1 MAKSRV
7 VNSAVNIVY
16 SFTVKLV
23 SFFASFILRTVFIRT
38 LGMEYAGVSGLFTD
52 ILTVLSFA
60 ELGIST
66 AMTYALYKPIADN
79 DISQINKLMN
89 FYKLAYRF
97 VAGCVMAGGLICVPL
112 LPVIV
117 TDVPNIRESITLI
130 YVLYLINT
138 ASSYL
143 LVYKSTLLT
152 ASQKHY
158 EINKITIKIS
168 LAKCVAESILLLI
181 FHNFI
186 LYLCVEICLAIF
198 QNVLIGRKAKKE
210 FPEILKYGKHEK
222 LEKQEIRKLF
232 HDIKALFLYK
242 ISGVVLNGTDS
253 IIVSSFLGTA
263 LVGVLANYNLI
274 VKNIYNLVLQI
285 FSSMSASI
293 GNMAVTESR
302 EKQYQVFRSLLL
314 LSFWFFGLAATVLY
328 VCITPFMVLW
338 MGAENT
344 FGMAIVIVLLIDF
357 YLTGMM
363 SPVSSFRTSN
373 GLFVQGQ
380 YRPLVMALINII
392 VSILLVKPL
401 GVLGVLLGTVIS
413 RLTTQIWYDPYLIYK
428 HVFGKSVILYIRK
441 MLLYSLITVLC
452 CVGGQFIT
460 GYVSFLNA
468 YIDLAVQAVITGLLF
483 NIVFLALFYR
493 SEEFTYLKDKG
504 LGLLKIFGNKKGER

>member
-16 SFTVKLV
+16 SFSVKLV
-23 SFFASFILRTVFIRT
+23 SFLASFILRTVFIRT

-66 AMTYALYKPIADN
+66 AMTYALYKPIADH
-79 DISQINKLMN
+79 DTSRINKLMN

-117 TDVPNIRESITLI
+117 TDVPNIKESITLI

-168 LAKCVAESILLLI
+168 LAKCAVESILLLI

-186 LYLCVEICLAIF
+186 LYLCVEIFLAIF

-210 FPEILKYGKHEK
+210 FPDILKKGTNEK
-222 LEKQEIRKLF
+222 LEKQEIRNLF

-253 IIVSSFLGTA
+253 IIVSSFLGTG
-263 LVGVLANYNLI
+263 LVGILANYNLI

-293 GNMAVTESR
+293 GNMAVTESK

-314 LSFWFFGLAATVLY
+314 LSFWFFGLGTAVLY

-338 MGAENT
+338 MGEENT
-344 FGMAIVIVLLIDF
+344 FGMSVVIVMLIDF

-363 SPVSSFRTSN
+363 SPISSFRTSN

-380 YRPLVMALINII
+380 YRPLVMAIINIV
-392 VSILLVKPL
+392 VSFLLVEPL

-413 RLTTQIWYDPYLIYK
+413 RISTQIWYDPYLIYK
-428 HVFGKSVILYIRK
+428 HVFDKSVILYIRK
-441 MLLYSLITVLC
+441 MILYSAITLLC
-452 CVGGQFIT
+452 CAGGEFIT
-460 GYVSFLNA
+460 TYVTFSNA
-468 YIDLAVQAVITGLLF
+468 YIDLVIRAVITALLF
-483 NIVFLALFYR
+483 NVVFLLLFYR
-493 SEEFTYLKDKG
+493 SEEFRYLKEKG
-504 LGLLKIFGNKKGER
+504 LGLLKIVGRKKGE

>member
-7 VNSAVNIVY
+7 INSARNIIY
-16 SFTVKLV
+16 SFTVKLA
-23 SFFASFILRTVFIRT
+23 SFFSGFILRTVFIRT

-66 AMTYALYKPIADN
+66 AMTYAMYKPIAEN
-79 DISQINKLMN
+79 DTSKINKLMN

-97 VAGCVMAGGLICVPL
+97 VAGCIMAGGLICVPF

-117 TDVPNIRESITLI
+117 TDVPNIRESITFI
-130 YVLYLINT
+130 YLLYLINT

-143 LVYKSTLLT
+143 LIYKSVLLT
-152 ASQKHY
+152 ASQRHY

-168 LAKCVAESILLLI
+168 LSRCVTESFLLLV

-186 LYLCVEICLAIF
+186 LYLCMEIVFSVF
-198 QNVLIGRKAKKE
+198 QNVLIGKKAKKK
-210 FPEILKYGKHEK
+210 FPEILQQKSNEK
-222 LEKQEIRKLF
+222 LEKGEVKKLF

-253 IIVSSFLGTA
+253 IIISAFLGTG
-263 LVGVLANYNLI
+263 LVGILANYNLI
-274 VKNIYNLVLQI
+274 TKNIYNLILQI

-293 GNMAVTESR
+293 GNMAVTENGD
-302 EKQYQVFRSLLL
+302 KQYQVFKSLLF
-314 LSFWFFGLAATVLY
+314 LSFGTYGLCVTILY

-338 MGAENT
+338 MGKENT
-344 FGMAIVIVLLIDF
+344 FAMPIVIALLIDLF
-357 YLTGMM
+357 LTGMM
-363 SPVSSFRTSN
+363 SPTSSFRTSN

-380 YRPLVMALINII
+380 YRPLAMAVINIVI
-392 VSILLVKPL
+392 SVALVRPL

-428 HVFGKSVILYIRK
+428 HIFHKSLFAYIYK
-441 MLLYSLITVLC
+441 MSVYSFFTIGC
-452 CVGGQFIT
+452 CVICKWISAGFFVIN
-460 GYVSFLNA
+460 V
-468 YIDLAVQAVITGLLF
+468 YIDLIVKAVLSGIVFIVLFVVFFHKLEEFSYLRQTGLSLV
-483 NIVFLALFYR
+483 NAIR
-493 SEEFTYLKDKG
+493 KG
-504 LGLLKIFGNKKGER
+504 NAH